1 MKGNQVLEEIS
12 MKWTEKEKAQRG
24 LLYDNNNDKQ
34 LIRERTYA
42 KEMCYDYNQIR
53 PSNLK
58 DREILIQKLFAKTG
72 EKFLIEQPFYCD
84 QGYNIE
90 IGDHFYCNHN
100 TVMLDAGKISFG
112 DYVFIGPNCGFYTP
126 EHPLDA
132 EQRNQGL
139 EVALPIS
146 VGNNVW
152 IGGGVSVLPGV
163 TIGDNTVI
171 GAGSVVTKSIPAGVV
186 AAGNPCRVI
195 REITEEDQHKYPRV

>member
-72 EKFLIEQPFYCD
+72 EKFLI
-84 QGYNIE
+84 
-90 IGDHFYCNHN
+90 
-100 TVMLDAGKISFG
+100 
-112 DYVFIGPNCGFYTP
+112 
-126 EHPLDA
+126 
-132 EQRNQGL
+132 GL
-139 EVALPIS
+139 
-146 VGNNVW
+146 
-152 IGGGVSVLPGV
+152 
-163 TIGDNTVI
+163 TILLRSGI
-171 GAGSVVTKSIPAGVV
+171 
-186 AAGNPCRVI
+186 
-195 REITEEDQHKYPRV
+195 